1 MFTYHGSK
9 GSGTSPYV
17 TGHINALFPWSEP
30 TVKYVWS
37 PTPKPVQPQGMVWVG
52 VQKRKDTFPGG
63 MNAVPMKWNH
73 LGSSIAMTAWAGS
86 MCACVSEDFSEVAP
100 VVCVGFTIDAQ
111 QNSQNEE
118 LP

>member
-30 TVKYVWS
+30 TVK
-37 PTPKPVQPQGMVWVG
+37 PAQPQGMVWVG

-111 QNSQNEE
+111 QNEAQ
-118 LP
+118 P

>member
-9 GSGTSPYV
+9 GSGSRPYV

-30 TVKYVWS
+30 ILDVS
-37 PTPKPVQPQGMVWVG
+37 APKPSQTQGMDWVG
-52 VQKRKDTFPGG
+52 VQEQKDFFPGG

-111 QNSQNEE
+111 QNEA

>member
-9 GSGTSPYV
+9 GSGSRPYV

-30 TVKYVWS
+30 TRKWS
-37 PTPKPVQPQGMVWVG
+37 PTPKPAQPQGMVWVG
-52 VQKRKDTFPGG
+52 MEKWKDSFPGG

-111 QNSQNEE
+111 QNEA